1 MGTNPGHEPG
11 TGWALLPQ
19 GDAPKRD
26 AARSGRQRAS
36 RSRRGRWIGLAIL
49 AVVLVGA
56 GAAAALLLGGGEST
70 PGAPPAPVVLPTP
83 TPTLAPAARD
93 TTTPFQQALPD
104 AVLAF
109 AVAGQAEN
117 PGAIDAGALEAY
129 DLTYS
134 DGAQQVGLLA
144 AQYATADAATAALT
158 ALLAQP
164 AAESGPEPTADPS
177 ATAQPVA
184 PRDDPVTVDGA
195 PVGRVVISGT
205 GESARAVW
213 TNGTAFFVLQGP
225 AAVVPAFY
233 DAFPM

>member
-1 MGTNPGHEPG
+1 MGSNPGHEPG
-11 TGWALLPQ
+11 AGWAPLPT
-19 GDAPKRD
+19 GAAPSR
-26 AARSGRQRAS
+26 AAQRAP
-36 RSRRGRWIGLAIL
+36 RRRRGRWIALAVL

-56 GAAAALLLGGGEST
+56 GAAAALLFGDGT

-83 TPTLAPAARD
+83 TPTIAPAARD

-109 AVAGQAEN
+109 AVASQAEAG
-117 PGAIDAGALEAY
+117 GAIDAGALEAY

-144 AQYATADAATAALT
+144 AQYATADAATAAMT
-158 ALLAQP
+158 AVLAQP
-164 AAESGPEPTADPS
+164 AVESGPEPTADPS

-184 PRDDPVTVDGA
+184 PRDEPVTVDGD

-213 TNGTAFFVLQGP
+213 TNGTAYFVLQGP